1 MNENTTLVWGIKESL
16 LRYVEGLSDGAIVVS
31 NSASRVGN
39 DFEFTLDLAESDYDA
54 DSRVGTLQF
63 RGSVLL
69 TGYEGAMRVE
79 IKDPQLYLKGDVGGL
94 ALKASSIFTGERFE
108 GVALVEITTYEP
120 ELQGTPKLTPS
131 GPIIFGPQYQ
141 AGQELDV
148 LRVRW

>member
-16 LRYVEGLSDGAIVVS
+16 LGYVEGLDDGAIEVS
-31 NSASRVGN
+31 DTVARVGN
-39 DFEFTLDLAESDYDA
+39 KFEFMLDVSESDYDA

-69 TGYEGAMRVE
+69 TGYAGAMRVE

-94 ALKASSIFTGERFE
+94 ALMASSIFTGDRFE
-108 GVALVEITTYEP
+108 GVALVEVTAYEP
-120 ELQGTPKLTPS
+120 ELLGRPKLTPG